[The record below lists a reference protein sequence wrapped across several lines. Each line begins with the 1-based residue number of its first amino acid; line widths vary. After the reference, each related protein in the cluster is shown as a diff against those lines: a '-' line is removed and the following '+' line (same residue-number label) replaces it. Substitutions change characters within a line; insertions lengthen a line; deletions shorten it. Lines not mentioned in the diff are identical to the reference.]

1 MRQFLK
7 YVCFLAILAIPCA
20 VHAGGGASMVPPG
33 VVIINGTPSGGT
45 IGQTTG
51 KTLFEGGANNVLWI
65 SSFPALT
72 SGTVG
77 YIHTYLQFGDSQSFT
92 ACLFDASGTILAYRN
107 FGISGNGPSWYD
119 GALNT
124 TVSLTSGTLYYLGV
138 VSNDTVWRM
147 FYAASMTG
155 YNTRSIA
162 FAYTATPGNFV
173 PGSSSISTPSAA
185 LTIYVNNSASSPP

>member
-1 MRQFLK
+1 MFKKFLIALALVAAT
-7 YVCFLAILAIPCA
+7 VCSAKADTQ
-20 VHAGGGASMVPPG
+20 
-33 VVIINGTPSGGT
+33 IINIINRRNLAASVASGGT

-65 SSFPALT
+65 SSYPAAT

-77 YIHTYLQFGDSQSFT
+77 FIHAYLQFGDSQNFT

-107 FGISGNGPSWYD
+107 FAISGNGPSWYD

-138 VSNDTVWRM
+138 VSDDTVWRM
-147 FYAASMTG
+147 FYTASLSG

-185 LTIYVNNSASSPP
+185 LTIYVDNSASSPP

>member
-1 MRQFLK
+1 MFKRFLIAIALVAAT
-7 YVCFLAILAIPCA
+7 VCSAKADTQ
-20 VHAGGGASMVPPG
+20 
-33 VVIINGTPSGGT
+33 IINIINRRNLAAASSGGT

-51 KTLFEGGANNVLWI
+51 KTVFEGGANNILWI
-65 SSFPALT
+65 SSYPATT

-77 YIHTYLQFGDSQSFT
+77 FIHTYIQFGGSQNFT
-92 ACLFDASGTILAYRN
+92 AGIWDASGTILAYRN
-107 FGISGNGPSWYD
+107 FFIGDNGPSWYD

-138 VSNDTVWRM
+138 VSDDTVWRM
-147 FYAASMTG
+147 FYTTPLSG

-162 FAYTATPGNFV
+162 FAYTATPGNFT

-185 LTIYVNNSASSPP
+185 LTVYVDNSASSPP